1 MTLAL
6 ALFATPLLF
15 APKGFPA
22 VHEGGALVAPHV
34 QDDFLYAGYYQQVGA
49 NTQGAGAMMLQGD
62 PSVAHEDAHSLG
74 EIGLSTADNQQIV
87 EIGWHV
93 DPLVNDGDRNP
104 RLFVFHWV
112 DGQPTCYNECG
123 WVQTSANYHP
133 GMKVTPGEV
142 AEYRIEHKA
151 DGWHIS
157 YKGEEMGY
165 FPASLWNAAR
175 QYTAVDHAQWFGE
188 VSAENP
194 VSCSEMGTGQ
204 FGTSA
209 GSTTMSGLYLIST
222 SGANVAANAVQGT
235 VTNASY
241 YNVGDKTPTSFAFG
255 GPGAPN
261 TTCCTPQSC
270 SDFAQGVPACGTIP
284 DRCNDSI
291 MCGVSCDNGNP
302 CVGHLCG
309 VQPPDDGG
317 MPDHDADPGGDGGH
331 PDGGNNDNGDEDGG
345 CCDAGSRSA
354 IGVWPALLVG
364 GALLRRRRRM
374 A

>member
-1 MTLAL
+1 MTFAL
-6 ALFATPLLF
+6 ALVATPLLF

-22 VHEGGALVAPHV
+22 VQHGSALVAPHV
-34 QDDFLYAGYYQQVGA
+34 QDDFLYAGYYQQVGV

-74 EIGLSTADNQQIV
+74 EIGLSSADNQQIV

-112 DGQPTCYNECG
+112 NGQPTCYNECG
-123 WVQTSANYHP
+123 WVQTSATYRP

-142 AEYRIEHKA
+142 AEYRIEHES

-165 FPASLWNAAR
+165 FPATLWSTTA
-175 QYTAVDHAQWFGE
+175 YTAVDHAQWFGE
-188 VSAENP
+188 ISAQNP
-194 VSCSEMGTGQ
+194 VSCSEMGNGT
-204 FGTSA
+204 FGTTA
-209 GSTTMSGLYLIST
+209 GSTTMTGLYLISAA
-222 SGANVAANAVQGT
+222 GANVAANAIVGT

-241 YNVGDKTPTSFAFG
+241 YNLGSKTPTSFAFG

-270 SDFAQGVPACGTIP
+270 SDFAQGVAACGTIP

-291 MCGVSCDNGNP
+291 MCGVTCDNGNP

-309 VQPPDDGG
+309 TPVLVDGGVGDDDGG
-317 MPDHDADPGGDGGH
+317 NPGVDGG
-331 PDGGNNDNGDEDGG
+331 PDGGNGETGDEGGG
-345 CCDAGSRSA
+345 CCDAGPHGA
-354 IGVWPALLVG
+354 AVLWPALLVG
-364 GALLRRRRRM
+364 GLLRRRRRC
-374 A
+374 